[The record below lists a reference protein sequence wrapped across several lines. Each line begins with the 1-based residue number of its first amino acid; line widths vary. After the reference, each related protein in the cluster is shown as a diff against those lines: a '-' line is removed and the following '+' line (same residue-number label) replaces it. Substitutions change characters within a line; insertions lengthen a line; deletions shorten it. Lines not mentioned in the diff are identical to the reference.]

1 MSSDHILCL
10 EVDKTDLAHT
20 RISDRA
26 VKELRDGEVL
36 MGIENF
42 AFTASNIAYAL
53 HGESRKYWKFFPAA
67 SAGWGCIPA
76 WGFLTVEESRCDD
89 IEPGERFFGFVPTA
103 SKWVFAPDKI
113 DDNGFLDGTAHRDLL
128 PETYNRYHRLGAD
141 PTYRADYENQQLL
154 FRPLFFTA
162 FLLVRHL
169 ELNDFYGAGHVV
181 ISSASCKTAMALSWL
196 LRRRGIKTTGLTSH
210 AGRAFAKNSQN
221 YDSVVLYDEAKDN
234 LKPDQTSVLVDFSGR
249 DALCQ
254 ELHDLY
260 GDNLAY
266 CIRAGETDWKAAMAA
281 STPEMQPGPKAM
293 EFVTSRYLEDNDLGI
308 NARDLRADLAEELL
322 EFYGHASRWIKT
334 VRALGSEAVQ
344 ECYDRVLAGK
354 TLASEGFV
362 LSFEV

>member
-67 SAGWGCIPA
+67 NPGWGCIPA
-76 WGFLTVEESRCDD
+76 WGFLTVEESRCVD

-103 SKWVFAPDKI
+103 SKWVFSPDKI
-113 DDNGFLDGTAHRDLL
+113 DETGFNDGTMHRDLL
-128 PETYNRYHRLGAD
+128 PATYNRYHRLGAD

-169 ELNDFYGAGHVV
+169 ELNEFYGADHVV

-196 LRRRGIKTTGLTSH
+196 LRRRGIRTTGLTSH
-210 AGRAFAKNSQN
+210 SGRAFAKNSQN
-221 YDSVVLYDEAKDN
+221 YDSVVLYDEVGDSLTA
-234 LKPDQTSVLVDFSGR
+234 DQTVVLVDYSGR

-260 GDNLAY
+260 DDKLAF
-266 CIRAGETDWKAAMAA
+266 CIRAGETDWKAA
-281 STPEMQPGPKAM
+281 SSGGVCDLRESPNSM
-293 EFVTSRYLEDNDLGI
+293 EFVTASYLENNELGI
-308 NARDLRADLAEELL
+308 NVRDMRADMSEELL
-322 EFYGHASRWIKT
+322 EFYGNASRWIKA